1 MDDLEAA
8 QKKMD
13 AKMVKQQLDLKQL
26 SSAYSIWQKTK
37 AELGKIDKIVL
48 MDDTKSTAQ
57 YSAGTK
63 RNK

>member
-13 AKMVKQQLDLKQL
+13 ARMVKQQLDLKHL

-37 AELGKIDKIVL
+37 VELGKIDKIVL
-48 MDDTKSTAQ
+48 VDDTKSTAQ